1 MLTARHIIFTV
12 WFLLLGYLLTKNVP
26 HFPHQTSLTLSWALA
41 LTILFNIRIPP
52 LTKLMLIEQGA
63 YKKKLIIISLFVI
76 SALTVTKVGLPEQH
90 MQSVVSEKPSLFLIL
105 LAAYGL
111 YFKVHLQRMLLTSIA
126 LISLAGLFYIEQYI
140 LEAELLAITG
150 FLVYAFAIIQSAFEK
165 KNI

>member
-1 MLTARHIIFTV
+1 
-12 WFLLLGYLLTKNVP
+12 
-26 HFPHQTSLTLSWALA
+26 
-41 LTILFNIRIPP
+41 
-52 LTKLMLIEQGA
+52 MLIEQGA